1 MSIEIPSTV
10 RIFCL
15 SIDGIIIQDFWC
27 LFYFYMVNS
36 LYVPCAYNILSNFL
50 FIWNHFWTYFL
61 VVRKLR
67 KETFLLHT
75 FVEFLESDKRILLA
89 WLCSIHRLAADWPKQ
104 MQVCRLI
111 TQDHMNSKY
120 ASYGVPFH
128 SMRANLTFNL
138 AVFPDWLRFL
148 LAVQKLSWKS
158 WTTYFQNNGT
168 TRTTRV
174 FGSIGREQAGIYVI

>member
-1 MSIEIPSTV
+1 MFHVHTTFEANLILFRTV
-10 RIFCL
+10 SELISCCTEFGKR
-15 SIDGIIIQDFWC
+15 
-27 LFYFYMVNS
+27 
-36 LYVPCAYNILSNFL
+36 NISV
-50 FIWNHFWTYFL
+50 H
-61 VVRKLR
+61 
-67 KETFLLHT
+67 TFL
-75 FVEFLESDKRILLA
+75 EFLEADKSILLA

-104 MQVCRLI
+104 VCRLI

-120 ASYGVPFH
+120 ASYGASFH

-148 LAVQKLSWKS
+148 LAVQTLSGKG

-174 FGSIGREQAGIYVI
+174 FGSIGREQAGIHII